1 MSTTLTPP
9 TTTVSTTTKL
19 TTASTITTKQ
29 TTTTTTTT
37 TTVTTKSSTS
47 TTDATTTPTKAP
59 TTETTTVPTT
69 TTSPTTKSTTPSFTF
84 STTTQTATEPV
95 TTPTSTT
102 TTPTTTTTITTT
114 TEKPRRF
121 GRRRPKRPFLNS
133 TQKPRR
139 RVTLRT
145 NSFIPR
151 SRSTESPIDASEE
164 FIEDA
169 GESADPDQETEA
181 VTSSPEA
188 EQENEIEQN
197 PRFRPRVLRTRK
209 TTPKPALKISEK
221 ERRVLL
227 KKLFGTRRT
236 RTQV

>member
-1 MSTTLTPP
+1 MG
-9 TTTVSTTTKL
+9 
-19 TTASTITTKQ
+19 
-29 TTTTTTTT
+29 
-37 TTVTTKSSTS
+37 
-47 TTDATTTPTKAP
+47 
-59 TTETTTVPTT
+59 
-69 TTSPTTKSTTPSFTF
+69 
-84 STTTQTATEPV
+84 TTTQTATEII
-95 TTPTSTT
+95 TTPTSITTPTTSTT
-102 TTPTTTTTITTT
+102 TTTTTTTT

-133 TQKPRR
+133 TEKPRR

-151 SRSTESPIDASEE
+151 SRTTESPVAASEE
-164 FIEDA
+164 FIEDN
-169 GESADPDQETEA
+169 GVSADLDQETEG

-209 TTPKPALKISEK
+209 TTTKPAVKISEK